1 VKKFWH
7 IAGVA
12 AVAASSWLGPV
23 VRAQDPAAPVSR
35 KVTNRTAFKLPLQ
48 VDDRERAHIKEIQL
62 WCKFGPA
69 GTWTLKESV
78 PPTKKEFVFR
88 AQQEGEYS
96 FTVVTVDLAGKKN
109 PPDVSRVPPG
119 LVVVVDKQPPELVVH
134 PVPGPNGQPLL
145 QCDVRDA
152 NPDYTKT
159 RLEYQVSDQKWQ
171 PLERVQE
178 QPAVYRVPEGVA
190 GKSIIRATAVDLAG
204 NVTTQEISLQP
215 APSAA
220 AAGAPA
226 PVPSPTPLP
235 AATTAQVPDLPAV
248 PPPALETQSNKVT
261 DKVTPAAH
269 SRQVINSTH
278 TFLNYQID
286 HQGPSGVVKVEVWMT
301 RDEGQTWQKL
311 CEDSSRRSPVAID
324 LPGEG
329 SYGLSLVLS
338 NGNGNVGAPPARG
351 DAPDFRLEVDMT
363 KPVARLTD
371 VRNGTGA
378 DIGTFSISWTASDK
392 NLRSDPI
399 DLYYGTSREGPW
411 LPIVKGLKND
421 GNYRWVAPKE
431 LNGQI
436 YIRMEV
442 TDEAGNTTLC
452 VAAQPVNLDRSPPT
466 AHILGVGMGSR

>member
-1 VKKFWH
+1 VNKFWH

-23 VRAQDPAAPVSR
+23 VRAQDPAALVAR

-48 VDDRERAHIKEIQL
+48 VDERERGHIKEIQL

-119 LVVVVDKQPPELVVH
+119 LIVVVDKQPPEVTLH
-134 PVPGPNGQPLL
+134 SVPGPGGQPLL

-171 PLERVQE
+171 PLEKVQE
-178 QPAVYRVPEGVA
+178 QPAIYRVPEGVA

-204 NVTTQEISLQP
+204 NVTTQEINLQP
-215 APSAA
+215 APATAA
-220 AAGAPA
+220 APA
-226 PVPSPTPLP
+226 PASVPNPTP
-235 AATTAQVPDLPAV
+235 
-248 PPPALETQSNKVT
+248 
-261 DKVTPAAH
+261 TPAAAPPLPELPSAPPVVETQAHKVGDQLTPVSH
-269 SRQVINSTH
+269 SRQLINSTH
-278 TFLNYQID
+278 TVLNYQVE
-286 HQGPSGVVKVEVWMT
+286 HPGASGVSKVQVWMT
-301 RDEGQTWQKL
+301 HDEGQTWQRL
-311 CEDSSRRSPVAID
+311 CEDSSGRSPVAID

-329 SYGLSLVLS
+329 TYGLSLVVS
-338 NGNGNVGAPPARG
+338 NGNGASGTPPARG
-351 DAPDFRLEVDMT
+351 DSPDFRLEVDLT
-363 KPVARLTD
+363 KPVAQVTG
-371 VRNGTGA
+371 VKPGTGA
-378 DIGTFSISWTASDK
+378 EAGTIVITWTATDK
-392 NLRSDPI
+392 NLKSDPV

-421 GNYRWVAPKE
+421 GSYRWVTPRDV
-431 LNGQI
+431 NGQI
-436 YIRMEV
+436 FIRMEV
-442 TDEAGNTTLC
+442 TDEAGNTAVCTSN
-452 VAAQPVNLDRSPPT
+452 QPAILDRSPPK
-466 AHILGVGMGSR
+466 AHILGVGMGGR

>member
-1 VKKFWH
+1 MNKFWH

-12 AVAASSWLGPV
+12 AVTVSSWLGPV
-23 VRAQDPAAPVSR
+23 VRGQEPAAPVPR

-48 VDDRERAHIKEIQL
+48 VDERERGHIKEIQL

-69 GTWTLKESV
+69 GTWTLKEAV

-88 AQQEGEYS
+88 AQQEGEYA

-119 LVVVVDKQPPELVVH
+119 LIVVVDKQPPEVTVH
-134 PVPGPNGQPLL
+134 TVPGPTGQPLL

-159 RLEYQVSDQKWQ
+159 RLEYQLSDQKWQ
-171 PLERVQE
+171 PLEKVQE

-204 NVTTQEISLQP
+204 NVTTQEINLQP
-215 APSAA
+215 ATAA
-220 AAGAPA
+220 TAAVPNPVAPPA
-226 PVPSPTPLP
+226 PV
-235 AATTAQVPDLPAV
+235 TAQVPELPGAA
-248 PPPALETQSNKVT
+248 PALETQSHKVG
-261 DKVTPAAH
+261 DNLVPVSH
-269 SRQVINSTH
+269 SRQLINSTH

-286 HQGPSGVVKVEVWMT
+286 HPGAGGANKVQVWMT
-301 RDEGQTWQKL
+301 RDEGQTWQRL
-311 CEDSSRRSPVAID
+311 CEDASGRSPVAID

-329 SYGLSLVLS
+329 SYGLSLVVS
-338 NGNGNVGAPPARG
+338 NGSASEMPPARG
-351 DAPDFRLEVDMT
+351 DAPDFRLEVDLT
-363 KPVARLTD
+363 KPVAHLTAIKP
-371 VRNGTGA
+371 GTDA
-378 DIGTFSISWTASDK
+378 GTFVVSWTAADK
-392 NLRSDPI
+392 NLKSDPI

-421 GNYRWVAPKE
+421 GSYRWVAPRDLK
-431 LNGQI
+431 GQVF
-436 YIRMEV
+436 IRMEV

-452 VAAQPVNLDRSPPT
+452 VANQPVSLDRIPPK
-466 AHILGVGMGSR
+466 AHILGVGMGDR